1 MVSSLGDY
9 LSVETQHQ
17 KVERNG
23 ETWLPNPEVYFQGIL
38 ILSHWDLEY
47 LIGVEL
53 LLVHLDQLWTLRY
66 TNLDA
71 VTKKLSAVLEG
82 FRYRG

>member
-38 ILSHWDLEY
+38 ILESDMSYIELSCFHEIVTF
-47 LIGVEL
+47 LIG
-53 LLVHLDQLWTLRY
+53 TCGG
-66 TNLDA
+66 
-71 VTKKLSAVLEG
+71 EG
-82 FRYRG
+82 D